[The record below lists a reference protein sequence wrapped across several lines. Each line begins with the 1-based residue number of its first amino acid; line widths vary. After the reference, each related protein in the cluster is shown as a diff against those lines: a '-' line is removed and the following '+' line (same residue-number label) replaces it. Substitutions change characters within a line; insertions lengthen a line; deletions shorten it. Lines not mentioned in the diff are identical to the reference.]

1 MVNLGLV
8 SGLDIT
14 QHNIYL
20 ISIVIFIE
28 IFHQKLFSGKASDDE
43 LECEVVKIKFL
54 TKMDDSIVRNGQP
67 TVNI

>member
-43 LECEVVKIKFL
+43 LKCEVAKIKFL

>member
-1 MVNLGLV
+1 MVNLGLM

-14 QHNIYL
+14 QHHIYL

-28 IFHQKLFSGKASDDE
+28 IFHKRLFSGKASDDE
-43 LECEVVKIKFL
+43 LEFEVVKIKFL